1 VSHPREERRGAG
13 EVTPQAIY
21 AKRLQMWRDRLVA
34 LDRSHLFI
42 SNSRLI
48 VAAGGAVTLW
58 LALVRN
64 AISPAWSLALGAVFV
79 GLIVWHARVLQRR
92 ERALRAEQWYL
103 RGIERLTGQPRPPA
117 RVQAKAI
124 GGAFPVAPA
133 RGRDGARFLDAHPY
147 ARDLDLFG
155 RGSLFELMNTVAT
168 EAGEETLADWLR
180 SGMTLAPIQ
189 QVIDRQA
196 AVAELRDKI
205 EFREDLAVL
214 SGEAEVSR
222 TGTLAAWAIAPP
234 AGLTR
239 LVSAVVTICG
249 VTMVVLTA
257 LVFAERISSRWL
269 LIWVF
274 LESLVAFTLWRRI
287 QLVLGRVATPDRDL
301 ALLSDLLSRIEIEP
315 MAALPLEGIKAAL
328 VTDGVPPSRRIAQL
342 RRLVSWLDSTRNQ
355 MFAPIAFALL
365 LPQQLAIAI
374 DRWHAAYGPGVVD
387 WLRAIGELEALS
399 AIGTYAYEHPRDPFP
414 TFAEIGPVFDATG
427 LAHPLM
433 REETSVPND
442 VALGGVSPRVI
453 VLSGS
458 NMSGKS
464 TLLRSVGVNIV
475 LALAGA
481 PVRATRLHL
490 SPLQLGAT
498 LRIEDSLQAGHSR
511 FYAEILRIRDIVNR
525 ARDASGVSTLF
536 LLDEILHGT
545 NSYDRR
551 IGAEAIVRALARLGA
566 IGLVTTHDLALTELP
581 LTLGPVAV
589 NMHFEDRLEG
599 DTMTFDYRMRPGI
612 VEHSNAL
619 ALMRAVGLDV

>member
-1 VSHPREERRGAG
+1 MREI
-13 EVTPQAIY
+13 TPQLVY
-21 AKRLQMWRDRLVA
+21 ARRLQMWRERCAA
-34 LDRSHLFI
+34 LDRSHLFV
-42 SNSRLI
+42 SNSRLV
-48 VAAGGAVTLW
+48 VAAGGAVSLW
-58 LALVRN
+58 LAFWRN
-64 AISPAWSLALGAVFV
+64 SISPAWSLALGAVFV

-92 ERALRAEQWYL
+92 DRALRAEQWYL
-103 RGIERLTGQPRPPA
+103 RGIERLTGQPGSPT
-117 RVQAKAI
+117 RVQADAI
-124 GGAFPVAPA
+124 GRAFPVVPA
-133 RGRDGARFLDAHPY
+133 RARDGARFLDAHSY

-155 RGSLFELMNTVAT
+155 RGSMFELMNTAAT

-180 SGMTLAPIQ
+180 SGMTSAPIQ

-205 EFREDLAVL
+205 DFREDLAVL
-214 SGEAEVSR
+214 SSEAEVSR
-222 TGTLAAWAIAPP
+222 TGTLAAWALAPP

-239 LVSAVVTICG
+239 LASAVLTICG
-249 VTMVVLTA
+249 ATMVVLTA
-257 LVFAERISSRWL
+257 LVFTERMSSRWL

-274 LESLVAFTLWRRI
+274 LESLVALALWRRI
-287 QLVLGRVATPDRDL
+287 QQVLARVATPDRDL

-315 MAALPLEGIKAAL
+315 VAASPLEGIKAAL

-374 DRWHAAYGPGVVD
+374 DRWHAAYGPRVVD

-414 TFAEIGPVFDATG
+414 TFAETGPVFEAIG

-442 VALGGVSPRVI
+442 VALGGRSPRVI

-464 TLLRSVGVNIV
+464 TLLRSVGVNVV

-481 PVRATRLHL
+481 PVRATRLQL

-511 FYAEILRIRDIVNR
+511 FYAEILRIRDIVNL
-525 ARDASGVSTLF
+525 ARDASRVSTLF

-551 IGAEAIVRALARLGA
+551 IGAEAIVRALAKLGA

-581 LTLGPVAV
+581 ATLGPVAV

-599 DTMTFDYRMRPGI
+599 DTMSFDYRMRPGI